1 MNGPL
6 TLPEPSAVAALA
18 EEDLPALLV
27 HLAALQAAVAARLA
41 NAKRDKLAPSPQ
53 NPIEPDR
60 RVRADEAVAIIGCS
74 VRWLRQHGQSLP
86 SYRRDLNGRRVT
98 WLRSALIAWMEGRGS

>member
-6 TLPEPSAVAALA
+6 NLPDPSAIATVPQ
-18 EEDLPALLV
+18 EHLPALLV

-41 NAKRDKLAPSPQ
+41 KDKRDELDPPPRAPV
-53 NPIEPDR
+53 EPDR
-60 RVRADEAVAIIGCS
+60 RLRAKEAAVIIGCS

-98 WLRSALIAWMEGRGS
+98 WLRSALLAWMEGRGS

>member
-1 MNGPL
+1 MGPL
-6 TLPEPSAVAALA
+6 TLPDPSAIATVPQEHLAALLA
-18 EEDLPALLV
+18 

-41 NAKRDKLAPSPQ
+41 NDKRDKLAPSPQ
-53 NPIEPDR
+53 DSIEPDR
-60 RVRADEAVAIIGCS
+60 RVRADEAAMIIGCS

-98 WLRSALIAWMEGRGS
+98 WLRSALIAWMEGAGS